1 MKASQRS
8 PEPVN
13 MLPYMPRRDFTCVLQ
28 VTDLEMEIILGYLVG
43 PLEGRRV
50 SERLGQRKC
59 RNDEA

>member
-1 MKASQRS
+1 M
-8 PEPVN
+8 EPVN